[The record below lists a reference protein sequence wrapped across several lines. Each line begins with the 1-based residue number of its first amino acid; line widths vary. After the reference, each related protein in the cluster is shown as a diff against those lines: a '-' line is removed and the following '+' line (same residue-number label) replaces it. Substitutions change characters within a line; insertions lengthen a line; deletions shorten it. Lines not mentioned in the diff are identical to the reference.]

1 MNEVKKETPPLQAP
15 AMPTVTVTPSISDQ
29 YKSGKSV
36 YDIFKN
42 YGKEYDY
49 EEEKKAAEIN
59 RKGAL
64 ISDIATSLS
73 NLGTGIAG
81 RRAYINTPPATAQSN
96 AQIERLRALRAQGNA
111 EYKRNRL
118 NAMMQQLQMDR
129 QDQFR
134 NEDRARDDSRYKDQL
149 GYRSRQEAANNE
161 DRSYSKERD
170 KKYFAFQQDQA
181 KQAQKNADR
190 NYNLSATNADE
201 TRKLRELQI
210 GVQAA
215 EAAGTSGKKAYIIGS
230 GGKKYEYPKDMTDA
244 VTANLFDVMREEA
257 AAKGIAIDNM
267 ALTMGGNETKS
278 SAMKAFVENNLSKY
292 PKAEKALQS
301 LLRGEIQEEQ
311 GVPSWITSPPQSSQ
325 SSKMQSPNSISV
337 PKSQMLDMDAI
348 IRQNKD
354 ERTQKT
360 KMAQYLKAQG
370 YKKEDIISILK
381 TVTAE

>member
-15 AMPTVTVTPSISDQ
+15 VMPTITPSISDQ

-49 EEEKKAAEIN
+49 ENEVKAAEIN

-96 AQIERLRALRAQGNA
+96 AQIERLRALRSQGNA

-134 NEDRARDDSRYKDQL
+134 NEDRARDDSRYKDQI

-170 KKYFAFQQDQA
+170 KKSFVFQQDQA
-181 KQAQKNADR
+181 KMAQKNADR
-190 NYNLSATNADE
+190 NYSLSATNAAE

-210 GVQAA
+210 EAQAA
-215 EAAGTSGKKAYIIGS
+215 KAAGTSGKKAYIIGS

-301 LLRGEIQEEQ
+301 LIGEDVQEKQEI
-311 GVPSWITSPPQSSQ
+311 PSWITNPPQVQ
-325 SSKMQSPNSISV
+325 QAPTKWAPTAQKVIKWT
-337 PKSQMLDMDAI
+337 PK
-348 IRQNKD
+348 K
-354 ERTQKT
+354 
-360 KMAQYLKAQG
+360 
-370 YKKEDIISILK
+370 
-381 TVTAE
+381 

>member
-1 MNEVKKETPPLQAP
+1 MNEVKKVTPPLQAP

-96 AQIERLRALRAQGNA
+96 AQIERLRALRANGNV

-118 NAMMQQLQMDR
+118 NAMMQQLQNDR
-129 QDQFR
+129 QDR
-134 NEDRARDDSRYKDQL
+134 NRYEDIARDDKRYKDNQDYL
-149 GYRSRQEAANNE
+149 AKQEAIG
-161 DRSYSKERD
+161 KEERAR
-170 KKYFAFQQDQA
+170 KKVWDQTDYDFKVQQA
-181 KQAQKNADR
+181 EIAQKNADR
-190 NYNLSATNADE
+190 LYALELTNSIE
-201 TRKLRELQI
+201 NRKLRERQLKD
-210 GVQAA
+210 QAMKA
-215 EAAGTSGKKAYIIGS
+215 RATDKKSYIIGAR
-230 GGKKYEYPKDMTDA
+230 GKTYEYPKDMTDA
-244 VTANLFDVMREEA
+244 ITSNIFDVMREEA
-257 AAKGIAIDNM
+257 AAKGISIDNM

-292 PKAEKALQS
+292 PKAEKTLQS
-301 LLRGEIQEEQ
+301 LLGGEIQEEQ
-311 GVPSWITSPPQSSQ
+311 KIPSWITNPPQTPQ
-325 SSKMQSPNSISV
+325 VQAPTKWKPTAQKVIKWT
-337 PKSQMLDMDAI
+337 PK
-348 IRQNKD
+348 K
-354 ERTQKT
+354 
-360 KMAQYLKAQG
+360 
-370 YKKEDIISILK
+370 
-381 TVTAE
+381 